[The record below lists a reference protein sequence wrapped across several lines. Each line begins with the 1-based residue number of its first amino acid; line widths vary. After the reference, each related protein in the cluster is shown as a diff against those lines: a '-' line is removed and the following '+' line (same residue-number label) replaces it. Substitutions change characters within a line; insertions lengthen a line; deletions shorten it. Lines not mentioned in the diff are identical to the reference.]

1 MRSFSFFSARDCCAR
16 DFAARHACAASQK
29 KSELFN
35 PPSSHTVL
43 IYAAKCFG
51 KAITNR
57 LCIERVGANFVS
69 LPLPIHS
76 AVLHCLCDM
85 LRKENVAVS
94 QIGNGAR
101 DLEHAMIGT
110 GR

>member
-1 MRSFSFFSARDCCAR
+1 MILQQGMLALLRRKSEGFDPLSSRMVLI
-16 DFAARHACAASQK
+16 CAA
-29 KSELFN
+29 
-35 PPSSHTVL
+35 
-43 IYAAKCFG
+43 ACFG
-51 KAITNR
+51 KAIANR
-57 LCIERVGANFVS
+57 LCIERVRANFVI
-69 LPLPIHS
+69 LPLSIHS

-101 DLEHAMIGT
+101 DLEDAMIGT